1 MKPLELI
8 QLQIRLEYRLNLNGW
23 LVPYP
28 NSTEQALYIV
38 YRHARGFES
47 FLSRLLPSELGK
59 QLLAIGPTAAFN
71 QPHVV
76 RKLISDLF
84 RPCSGGED
92 IFWSGYFEYPT
103 GPKGLALV
111 SREEDAWVIKV
122 EGQVVS
128 QAVSVRQNEQ
138 CAELYVETKPDF
150 RLKGY
155 GREAASAWAR
165 DMLISG
171 RIPFYSYRTSN
182 TASSALA
189 KSLKVRWFA
198 NVVVFEPLVNN

>member
-8 QLQIRLEYRLNLNGW
+8 QLQIKLEYKFNLHGW

-38 YRHARGFES
+38 YRHARGFEAFYS
-47 FLSRLLPSELGK
+47 HLLPSEIAK
-59 QLLAIGPTAAFN
+59 KLLALGPMAAYN
-71 QPHVV
+71 QPRVV
-76 RKLISDLF
+76 SKLISDLY

-92 IFWSGYFEYPT
+92 MFWSGYFEYPSD
-103 GPKGLALV
+103 PKGFALV

-128 QAVSVRQNEQ
+128 QAISVRQNEQ

-171 RIPFYSYRTSN
+171 RIPFYSFKTSN

-189 KSLKVRWFA
+189 KSLRVRWFA
-198 NVVVFEPLVNN
+198 NVVVFEPAVNN